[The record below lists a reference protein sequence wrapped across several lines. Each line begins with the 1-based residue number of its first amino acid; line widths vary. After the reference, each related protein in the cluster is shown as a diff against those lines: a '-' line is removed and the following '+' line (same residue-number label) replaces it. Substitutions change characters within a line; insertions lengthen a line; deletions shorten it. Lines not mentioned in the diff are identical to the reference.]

1 MGVYSQKKV
10 QETRFLPPL
19 PPFPPL
25 HLEVGSLNSARRS
38 GGTLLAP
45 PAGSGAKPKL
55 NLVHFSLKIWHLDDL
70 VETILIIFMRINW
83 LNLTKIVPI
92 IQRIP
97 CALVQKCNSH
107 IVQSGS
113 PAFHGDALEDGQH
126 GVDDVVEA
134 DDAVLRSFPALQTRR
149 LIATVIAASE
159 AARLLGARMFVLV
172 FTEVQLICALISFS
186 VTVKHRRPAKL
197 TTEK

>member
-1 MGVYSQKKV
+1 
-10 QETRFLPPL
+10 
-19 PPFPPL
+19 
-25 HLEVGSLNSARRS
+25 
-38 GGTLLAP
+38 
-45 PAGSGAKPKL
+45 
-55 NLVHFSLKIWHLDDL
+55 
-70 VETILIIFMRINW
+70 
-83 LNLTKIVPI
+83 LTKIVPI